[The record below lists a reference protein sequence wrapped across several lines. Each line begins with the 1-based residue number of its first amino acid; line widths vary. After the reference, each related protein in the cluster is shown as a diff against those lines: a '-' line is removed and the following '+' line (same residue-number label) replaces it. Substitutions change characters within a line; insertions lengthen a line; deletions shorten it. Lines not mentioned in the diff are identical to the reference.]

1 MHPNNIY
8 GINSRL
14 ANVYYFDAWIKK
26 CGPRNEFFVLQR
38 IAEVYIGNEG
48 GWLAQCKSAVWGL
61 ANAQPQCCLGSVMV
75 VNIPLEERISFYVL
89 ITPNKWGENA

>member
-1 MHPNNIY
+1 MVLSKILLFYSIFQSMHPNNIY

-48 GWLAQCKSAVWGL
+48 G
-61 ANAQPQCCLGSVMV
+61 
-75 VNIPLEERISFYVL
+75 
-89 ITPNKWGENA
+89 